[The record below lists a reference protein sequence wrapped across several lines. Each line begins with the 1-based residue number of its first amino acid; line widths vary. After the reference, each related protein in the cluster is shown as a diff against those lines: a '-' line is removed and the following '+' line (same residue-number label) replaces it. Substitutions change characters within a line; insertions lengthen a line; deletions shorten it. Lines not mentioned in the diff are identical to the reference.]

1 MAPKLSREA
10 RMTIIELLRRGWSR
24 MAIAESLGVT
34 EGSVR
39 YHERRRREGRSDG
52 RVGRQQHRLAALAR
66 EVEAWLSAEA
76 GRREHLNLALLHD
89 YLIAEH
95 GYDGSLRSVQRYFR
109 AHYAP
114 PRLRARRRVETPP
127 GAARRSVRLL
137 YHEFDAS
144 KRDLDLCSFPVDPAL
159 WRSHSPGEKTS
170 RVSGSRRKA
179 GASRTTMPSRR
190 VSGSSAVTGRT

>member
-1 MAPKLSREA
+1 MAPKLSLEA

-39 YHERRRREGRSDG
+39 YHEQRRREGRSDG

-66 EVEAWLSAEA
+66 EGEAWLSAEA
-76 GRREHLNLALLHD
+76 GRREHLNLASLHD

-95 GYDGSLRSVQRYFR
+95 GYDGSLRSVRRYFR
-109 AHYAP
+109 AHYVP

-127 GAARRSVRLL
+127 GAQGQADWSCFPGVVVARRVVDLL
-137 YHEFDAS
+137 GFHLQLS
-144 KRDLDLCSFPVDPAL
+144 
-159 WRSHSPGEKTS
+159 
-170 RVSGSRRKA
+170 
-179 GASRTTMPSRR
+179 
-190 VSGSSAVTGRT
+190 